1 MFTLGVLEA
10 LCESE
15 INDVD
20 IVLGLL
26 SCADQEVVWLDVSV
40 DDSLLVYFLDSL
52 DL

>member
-1 MFTLGVLEA
+1 VLALGVLEA

-26 SCADQEVVWLDVSV
+26 SCTDQEVVWLDVSV